1 MKYEIEIIGNEGKMW
16 IFRSGDQ
23 LPCLKDCELKSF
35 GCTGRQR
42 DVGYIYIDL
51 DRPAVKLGLKNPNKA
66 LCGVLGE
73 IKKFKKNQG
82 K

>member
-1 MKYEIEIIGNEGKMW
+1 MGYKIEILGNEGKMW
-16 IFRSGDQ
+16 TFRSGDQ

-35 GCTGRQR
+35 GCTGQPR
-42 DVGYIYIDL
+42 DMGDIYIDL
-51 DRPAVKLGLKNPNKA
+51 GRPAVKLGLRNLNKA
-66 LCGVLGE
+66 LCGALGE